1 MENVVTGGEGRD
13 DKAKGHGPRRPG
25 ADGLFFTEVNGAVVK
40 FSEPTP
46 RGERVL
52 DKAAC
57 RPAGDFVLIQL
68 LRHSCRSV
76 GLDETVDLAMEGTEV
91 FRAFKSDRIFRFTLN
106 GHGFEWGVAKLPEP
120 ELRAVAHVPDDEV
133 IVLEREGHD
142 VDLTPEDVL
151 DLGAA
156 GTEHLRT
163 ERKLV
168 TVYFER
174 EPRELSRG
182 VYITEE
188 LKRRFGVKEGYI
200 LEVINEEGI
209 LTPLKPGEKIR
220 LKNGMQF
227 FEQVP
232 CGGSS

>member
-13 DKAKGHGPRRPG
+13 EEAKHHGPRGPG
-25 ADGLFFTEVNGAVVK
+25 ADGQFFTEVNGAMVK

-46 RGERVL
+46 KGERVL
-52 DKAAC
+52 DKAGC
-57 RPAGDFVLIQL
+57 TPAVDYLLIQL
-68 LRHSCRSV
+68 LRHSSQSM

-106 GHGFEWGVAKLPEP
+106 GHGFDWGAAKIPEP
-120 ELRAVAHVPDDEV
+120 ELRAIAHVPDDEV

-142 VDLTPEDVL
+142 GDLTPDDVL

-163 ERKLV
+163 EKKLV
-168 TVYFER
+168 TVYFEN
-174 EPRELSRG
+174 EPRELPRG
-182 VYITEE
+182 FYTTEE
-188 LKRRFGVKEGYI
+188 LKRLFGVKEGYI
-200 LEVINEEGI
+200 LEVINEEGN
-209 LTPLKPGEKIR
+209 LTPLKPGQKTR
-220 LKNGMQF
+220 LKHGMQF

>member
-13 DKAKGHGPRRPG
+13 DKAKGYGPRRAG
-25 ADGLFFTEVNGAVVK
+25 ADGLFFTEVNGAIVR
-40 FSEPTP
+40 FAEPTP
-46 RGERVL
+46 TGERVL
-52 DKAAC
+52 DKAGC
-57 RPAGDFVLIQL
+57 TPAGDFVLIQL
-68 LRHSCRSV
+68 LRHSSQSV
-76 GLDETVDLAMEGTEV
+76 GLDETVDLAIKGTEV

-106 GHGFEWGVAKLPEP
+106 GHGFEWGVAKIPEP

-133 IVLEREGHD
+133 IVLEREGHE

-163 ERKLV
+163 EKKLV
-168 TVYFER
+168 TVYFEN
-174 EPRELSRG
+174 EPRELPRG
-182 VYITEE
+182 VYTTEE

-200 LEVINEEGI
+200 LEVINEEGN
-209 LTPLKPGEKIR
+209 LTPLKPGEKTR

>member
-1 MENVVTGGEGRD
+1 MENVATGGEGRD
-13 DKAKGHGPRRPG
+13 DQAKRHGPRRPG
-25 ADGLFFTEVNGAVVK
+25 ADGLFFTEVNGAIVK

-46 RGERVL
+46 NGERVL
-52 DKAAC
+52 DKAGC
-57 RPAGDFVLIQL
+57 TPVGDFVLIQL
-68 LRHSCRSV
+68 LRHSSQSV

-106 GHGFEWGVAKLPEP
+106 DHGFEWGIAKIPEP

-142 VDLTPEDVL
+142 VDLAPGDVL

-163 ERKLV
+163 EKKLV
-168 TVYFER
+168 TVYFEN
-174 EPRELSRG
+174 ESRELPRG
-182 VYITEE
+182 VYTTEE
-188 LKRRFGVKEGYI
+188 LKRLFGVKEGYI
-200 LEVINEEGI
+200 LEVINEEGN
-209 LTPLKPGEKIR
+209 LTPLKPSQKTR